1 MRIALVHDYLA
12 QDGGAE
18 RVLKAM
24 HEIWPQ
30 APIFVLIHDK
40 NKIKD
45 FPDELINESFISRLP
60 FGRTAFQ
67 WYLPWMPLATESLNL
82 KDFDVV
88 ISTSSIFAKGII
100 TGPDTL
106 HISYCHTPPRF
117 LWADNYAYIN
127 DMKRSR
133 VVKMALPH
141 LLHRLRLWDRMSVDR
156 VDHFVA
162 NSKTVQQRIHKY
174 YRRESDVIYPPVD
187 MQAAR
192 GQAAVGDYYAA
203 GGRLVPYKRLDLV
216 VKTFNRLRWPLK
228 IFGTGSEFKSL
239 RQRAKDNIEFLGQIS
254 DGQKQNLLRGAR
266 AFIHPQLEDFGI
278 TAIESMAA
286 GRPVIAYSQ
295 GGATETVIP
304 NETGQFFHR
313 QSWESL
319 LDALMNFNF
328 ENWDSSKIC
337 EYALK
342 FSPGNFKAGIKKY
355 VDDRYEEFRK
365 GVSQGT
371 LINPL

>member
-24 HEIWPQ
+24 HEIWPE

-40 NKIKD
+40 KKIKD
-45 FPDELINESFISRLP
+45 FPDELINESFLSRLP

-82 KDFDVV
+82 KNFDVV

-100 TGPDTL
+100 TGPDTV

-127 DMKRSR
+127 DLKRSWI
-133 VVKMALPH
+133 VKLILPH
-141 LLHRLRLWDRMSVDR
+141 FIHKLRLWDKLSVDR
-156 VDHFVA
+156 VDHFIA
-162 NSKTVQQRIHKY
+162 NSKTVQQRINKY
-174 YRRESDVIYPPVD
+174 YRRESEVIYPPAD
-187 MQAAR
+187 TLSFQA
-192 GQAAVGDYYAA
+192 GQEVGDYFVA
-203 GGRLVPYKRLDLV
+203 GGRLVPYKRIDLI
-216 VKTFNRLRWPLK
+216 VKTFNRLRLPVK
-228 IFGTGSEFKSL
+228 IFGTGPELSSL
-239 RQRAKDNIEFLGQIS
+239 QKIAKNNIDFLGQITEE
-254 DGQKQNLLRGAR
+254 QKKNLLSKAK

-278 TAIESMAA
+278 TAIEAMAS

-304 NETGQFFHR
+304 NETGKFFHE
-313 QSWESL
+313 QTWESL
-319 LDALMNFNF
+319 FDTILNFNH
-328 ENWDSSKIC
+328 ENWDSQKIR
-337 EYALK
+337 EHALK
-342 FSPGNFKAGIKKY
+342 FNTDIFKLNVKKY
-355 VDDRYEEFRK
+355 VEDRYEEFKK
-365 GVSQGT
+365 GFNQQALMQV
-371 LINPL
+371 